1 MIEARSSGVWS
12 VNKVGRLTAALAG
25 LFVAGA
31 LAGCVSG
38 RGMSDG
44 GGGGDYHTFFVSE
57 GVTQYYIKPM
67 EFESDDEDMNLDITF
82 RVGPATSDSAVV
94 NFTVEGDRI
103 LKKVD
108 VLTIDN
114 GMDSVSTTAT
124 RNMFTEDRSG
134 TIFARFTNSV
144 PRSGLLSL
152 FQKPE
157 WKVRLKTG
165 DTTVIY
171 KATGSTRS
179 TISSMERSLLRILRA
194 E

>member
-1 MIEARSSGVWS
+1 MIEVRSSSVWS
-12 VNKVGRLTAALAG
+12 TSKVHLRLPIVLAC
-25 LFVAGA
+25 LCAVCT
-31 LAGCVSG
+31 LAGCMSG
-38 RGMSDG
+38 RATSD

-57 GVTQYYIKPM
+57 GVTQYYIKPL
-67 EFESDDEDMNLDITF
+67 EFESENEDMSLDMTF
-82 RVGPATSDSAVV
+82 RIGPGTSDSVVV

-103 LKKVD
+103 LKRVD

-114 GMDSVSTTAT
+114 GMDTVSTTAT

-134 TIFARFTNSV
+134 TIFARFTNNV
-144 PRSGLLSL
+144 PRRGLLTL

-157 WKVRLKTG
+157 WNVHLTTG
-165 DTTVIY
+165 DTTVTY

-179 TISSMERSLLRILRA
+179 TIASMERSLLRILRA